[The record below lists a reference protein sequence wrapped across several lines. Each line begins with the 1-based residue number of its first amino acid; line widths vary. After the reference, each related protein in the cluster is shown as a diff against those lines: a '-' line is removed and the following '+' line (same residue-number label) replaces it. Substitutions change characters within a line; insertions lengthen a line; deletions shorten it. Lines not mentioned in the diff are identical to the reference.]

1 MEELIMITIKLIG
14 IFAVSYLEI
23 LGILTLYIRYKE
35 SNMEINKYIVIG
47 TIILFVLSIIGLYNV
62 LFT

>member
-47 TIILFVLSIIGLYNV
+47 TIILFVLSIFGLYNV

>member
-23 LGILTLYIRYKE
+23 LGILTLCIRYKE

-47 TIILFVLSIIGLYNV
+47 TVILFVLSIIGLYNV

>member
-35 SNMEINKYIVIG
+35 SNMGINKYIVIG

>member
-35 SNMEINKYIVIG
+35 SNMIINKYIVIG

>member
-35 SNMEINKYIVIG
+35 SNMAINKYIVIG

>member
-1 MEELIMITIKLIG
+1 MEELIMIAIKLIG

-35 SNMEINKYIVIG
+35 SNMGINKYIVIG
-47 TIILFVLSIIGLYNV
+47 TILLFVLSIIGLYNV

>member
-35 SNMEINKYIVIG
+35 SNITINKYIVIV

>member
-14 IFAVSYLEI
+14 IFVVSYLEI

-47 TIILFVLSIIGLYNV
+47 TIILFILSIIGLYNV